1 MSRVLHAGCRDTFR
15 KGADLAELT
24 LSIRELESLHLL
36 HQLRQV
42 VPGGE
47 GMEGGVLGS

>member
-42 VPGGE
+42 VPAGE
-47 GMEGGVLGS
+47 GMEGGELGS